1 MANIVKADPEAV
13 QKMRSR
19 RILKITGGF
28 LLLMALLTF
37 FSNTINNLSLPRV
50 KVENPTSGTL
60 SREITGTGE
69 VLANKQTEQSFDEAG
84 IDIAEVLAEEG
95 DIVEKGQVL
104 VVLDRE
110 KPDMTEV
117 ETLERALEKSKEAY
131 EKKKDSYEEP
141 DALDIELASTEA
153 LKTYQKAIE
162 TYWEAVDQYNFDM
175 AGYNTGANFRYA
187 SETSAPMM
195 PNQME
200 EKYWLNGIF
209 DIYLYQKDVREY
221 ETGRRT
227 VEENLRDAT
236 EAYEEAKLAYFK
248 FVRTQEKDQ
257 STEAKKYQD
266 FLDELENDREQI
278 KYDEE
283 AIRKK
288 RKDLTKSNDI
298 EADASGVLKTISAKV
313 DAKTT
318 TEVMFV
324 IVDTS
329 HGFEYK
335 TSLLREQVQRLAK
348 GDSVDIQVPNGS
360 GRYIRG
366 AVREFKDIKDD
377 PTRQEVY
384 IDLEAEGT
392 NLLGG
397 ESGGLEMTKRSRN
410 YDMLLPN
417 AAIRE
422 DQDTTYILMLQE
434 ERGPLG
440 NTYVVKRMDVEVTE
454 KDNFKTAITTNG
466 GWPENVVVS
475 SDKPISD
482 NSRVMPER

>member
-1 MANIVKADPEAV
+1 MANIVKADPETV
-13 QKMRSR
+13 QRMRSR

-28 LLLMALLTF
+28 LILMLLLTF

-69 VLANKQTEQSFDEAG
+69 VLAKKETEQSFDEAG
-84 IDIAEVLAEEG
+84 IEIAEVLAEEG
-95 DIVEKGQVL
+95 DTVEKGQVL
-104 VVLDRE
+104 VVLNRE

-117 ETLERALEKSKEAY
+117 ETMERALERAEEAY

-141 DALDIELASTEA
+141 DQLDIDLASSEA
-153 LKTYQKAIE
+153 LRTYQKAVE
-162 TYWEAVDQYNFDM
+162 TYWEAVDQYNFDI
-175 AGYNTGANFRYA
+175 AGYNVGANFQYA
-187 SETSAPMM
+187 SQTSAPIA

-200 EKYWLNGIF
+200 DKYWVSGNF
-209 DIYLYQKDVREY
+209 DLYLYQKDVRDY
-221 ETGRRT
+221 EQGRRT

-236 EAYEEAKLAYFK
+236 EAYENAKLEYFK
-248 FVRTQEKDQ
+248 FVRSQEKDQ
-257 STEAKKYQD
+257 SAEAKKYQD
-266 FLDELENDREQI
+266 FLDELENDREQLEV
-278 KYDEE
+278 DEE

-288 RKDLTKSNDI
+288 RKDLVQSNDI
-298 EADASGVLKTISAKV
+298 EVDASGVLKTINAKV

-324 IVDTS
+324 VVDTAQ
-329 HGFEYK
+329 GFEFK

-348 GDSVDIQVPNGS
+348 GDSVDIQTPNGS

-366 AVREFKDIKDD
+366 TVREFKDIKDD

-422 DQDTTYILMLQE
+422 DQDTTYILTLTE

-440 NTYVVKRMDVEVTE
+440 NTYVVKRMDVEVIE
-454 KDNFKTAITTNG
+454 KDNFKTAISTSG

>member
-28 LLLMALLTF
+28 LILMLLLTF

-60 SREITGTGE
+60 SREITGAGE
-69 VLANKQTEQSFDEAG
+69 VLAKKQTEQAFDEAG
-84 IDIAEVLAEEG
+84 IEIAEVLAKEG
-95 DIVEKGQVL
+95 DNVEKGQVL
-104 VVLDRE
+104 VVLNRE

-117 ETLERALEKSKEAY
+117 EAMERALEKSEEAY
-131 EKKKDSYEEP
+131 EKKRSSYEEP
-141 DALDIELASTEA
+141 DQLDIELASSDA
-153 LKTYQKAIE
+153 LRTYQKAVE
-162 TYWEAVDQYNFDM
+162 TYWKAVDQYNFDI
-175 AGYNTGANFRYA
+175 AGYSAGANFQYA
-187 SETSAPMM
+187 SQTSAPVS
-195 PNQME
+195 PNQMD
-200 EKYWLNGIF
+200 EKYWASGDF
-209 DIYLYQKDVREY
+209 DLYLYQKDVRDY
-221 ETGRRT
+221 EQGRRT
-227 VEENLRDAT
+227 VEENLRNAT
-236 EAYEEAKLAYFK
+236 EAYEQAKLDYFK
-248 FVRTQEKDQ
+248 FVRSQEKDQ

-266 FLDELENDREQI
+266 FLDELENDREQLEI
-278 KYDEE
+278 DEE
-283 AIRKK
+283 AISKK
-288 RKDLTKSNDI
+288 RKDLNKSNDI
-298 EADASGVLKTISAKV
+298 EVDASGVLKTINAKV
-313 DAKTT
+313 DSKTT
-318 TEVMFV
+318 TDVMFV
-324 IVDTS
+324 VVDTAQ
-329 HGFEYK
+329 GFEFK
-335 TSLLREQVQRLAK
+335 CSLLREQVQRLAK

-366 AVREFKDIKDD
+366 TVREFKDIKDD
-377 PTRQEVY
+377 PARQEAY

-417 AAIRE
+417 AAIRA
-422 DQDTTYILMLQE
+422 DQDTSYILTLTE

-440 NTYVVKRMDVEVTE
+440 NTYVVKRMDVEVVE
-454 KDNFKTAITTNG
+454 KDNFKTAISTSG

>member
-13 QKMRSR
+13 QKLRSR
-19 RILKITGGF
+19 RILKIAGGF
-28 LLLMALLTF
+28 LVLMALLTF

-60 SREITGTGE
+60 SREITGSGE
-69 VLANKQTEQSFDEAG
+69 VLAKKETEQSFDEAG
-84 IDIAEVLAEEG
+84 IEIAEVLAEEG
-95 DIVEKGQVL
+95 DTVEKGQVL
-104 VVLDRE
+104 VVLNRE

-117 ETLERALEKSKEAY
+117 EAMERALDKSKEAY
-131 EKKKDSYEEP
+131 EKKKNSYEAP
-141 DALDIELASTEA
+141 DQLDIELASNAA
-153 LKTYQKAIE
+153 LRTYQQAVE
-162 TYWEAVDQYNFDM
+162 TYWEAVDQYNFDI
-175 AGYNTGANFRYA
+175 AGYSAGANYQYA
-187 SETSAPMM
+187 SETSAPVQ
-195 PNQME
+195 PSQVDP
-200 EKYWLNGIF
+200 KYWVNGFF
-209 DIYLYQKDVREY
+209 DAYLYQTDLRAY
-221 ETGRRT
+221 EKGRRD
-227 VEENLRDAT
+227 VEEALRDAT
-236 EAYEEAKLAYFK
+236 DVYEQAKLDYFN
-248 FVRTQEKDQ
+248 FTRTQEKDQ
-257 STEAKKYQD
+257 TTEAKKYQD
-266 FLDELENDREQI
+266 FLDELDSDREQI
-278 KYDEE
+278 EVDEE

-288 RKDLTKSNDI
+288 REDLIQSNDI
-298 EADASGVLKTISAKV
+298 EVEASGVLKTLNAEV
-313 DAKTT
+313 DDKTT

-324 IVDTS
+324 VVDTAQ
-329 HGFEYK
+329 GFEFK
-335 TSLLREQVQRLAK
+335 CSLLREQVQRLAK

-366 AVREFKDIKDD
+366 SVREFKDIKDD

-417 AAIRE
+417 AAIRA
-422 DQDTTYILMLQE
+422 DQDTSYILVQVE

-440 NTYVVKRMDVEVTE
+440 NQYRVKRMDVEVIE
-454 KDNFKTAITTNG
+454 KDNFKTAISTSG

-475 SDKPISD
+475 SDKPISN